1 MPESWMA
8 RLADSL
14 FEDRLVRLAIAP
26 AHEHLA
32 DGMFVEQLEKRIGGV
47 LGRDIRIKFERA
59 DAGAQAQTPA
69 QQRARADSARQSAA
83 EDAVH
88 GDPIVRSLIETFD
101 ARVILDSVR
110 PVGS

>member
-1 MPESWMA
+1 MSTVLIIVLLILLLGGGGYYGHRSYGA
-8 RLADSL
+8 AGL
-14 FEDRLVRLAIAP
+14 
-26 AHEHLA
+26 
-32 DGMFVEQLEKRIGGV
+32 GGV
-47 LGRDIRIKFERA
+47 LGRDVRVKFERA

-101 ARVILDSVR
+101 ARVIPDSVR
-110 PVGS
+110 PVGG